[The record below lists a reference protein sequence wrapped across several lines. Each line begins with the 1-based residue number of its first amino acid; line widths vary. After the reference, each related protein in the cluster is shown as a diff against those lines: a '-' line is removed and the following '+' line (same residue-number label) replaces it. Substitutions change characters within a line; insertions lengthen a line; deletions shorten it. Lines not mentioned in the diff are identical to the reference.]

1 MFYIKMFLKILY
13 TSKNDPDL
21 VCQLLFSYYLSIIIY
36 LLIDLINLHPKHDP
50 DLVSKLLCRH
60 ATAVE
65 LLVRQTSGQLVH
77 LNHVL
82 ENMSC
87 SRENEEEK

>member
-1 MFYIKMFLKILY
+1 MPASLLIL
-13 TSKNDPDL
+13 
-21 VCQLLFSYYLSIIIY
+21 FLSIIIY

-50 DLVSKLLCRH
+50 DLVSQLLCRH
-60 ATAVE
+60 AAAVE